1 MSDRASDA
9 ERAYWRKL
17 AEASE
22 RLKGDESAP
31 TSMAEVFRRM
41 EAIRA
46 RLGVLAEPG
55 LAAAD
60 DDEDERALAENLRLR
75 ARWLAK
81 EPRERPEP

>member
-1 MSDRASDA
+1 MNDRATDA

-17 AEASE
+17 AAASE
-22 RLKGDESAP
+22 RLKDDETAP
-31 TSMAEVFRRM
+31 TSMREVFARM

-55 LAAAD
+55 LPAD
-60 DDEDERALAENLRLR
+60 DDDERALAENLRIR

-81 EPRERPEP
+81 EPRERTER